1 MDDFPDYSNGGMT
14 NGAASIDAE
23 LQAKWDEEI
32 REREVKEAEVLAA
45 NLAEAKAALETFEQE
60 REAKKQAG
68 MQTNREK
75 EQVLMEQLAAEVES
89 ENPWERIVS
98 LVDLQAATSDENMD
112 TSRMRQVF
120 IQLKNSPPTTA

>member
-1 MDDFPDYSNGGMT
+1 MDEFPNYDGG

-23 LQAKWDEEI
+23 LRAKWDAEIATREEK
-32 REREVKEAEVLAA
+32 EREVLAA
-45 NLAEAKAALETFEQE
+45 NLSDAKSALEQFETE
-60 REAKKQAG
+60 RETRVRAA

-98 LVDLQAATSDENMD
+98 LVDLQASASDENFD
-112 TSRMRQVF
+112 LSRMRQVF
-120 IQLKNSPPTTA
+120 IQLKNSPPGVSA

>member
-1 MDDFPDYSNGGMT
+1 MDDFPDYSNGVMT

-32 REREVKEAEVLAA
+32 REREAKEAEVLAA